1 MIDWYLSKSG
11 LLTALN
17 VGNTGLEV
25 RGSILFGVVGER
37 NRESSRV
44 EWFEDV

>member
-17 VGNTGLEV
+17 VENTGLEV
-25 RGSILFGVVGER
+25 RGSILFGVVGEG